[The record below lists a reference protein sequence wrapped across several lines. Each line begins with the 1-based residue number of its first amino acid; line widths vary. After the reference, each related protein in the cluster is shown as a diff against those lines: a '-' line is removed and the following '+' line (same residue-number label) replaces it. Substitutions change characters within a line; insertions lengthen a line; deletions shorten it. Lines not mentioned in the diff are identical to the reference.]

1 MVRILCH
8 GVSQKA
14 EIFKII
20 PTKLGIKDEF
30 ACYLKS
36 CAICQNPVLQVLRV
50 DIWGNILEP
59 VRLKT
64 KNIEKFLC
72 SMSVIW
78 KPEKLNFSS
87 RAYSDFHLEYNE
99 YGIKKRCYQNLSSVK
114 LGKIETD
121 IYKDLIGRCGKNTF
135 FSHLT

>member
-8 GVSQKA
+8 GASQKS
-14 EIFKII
+14 EIFKIE
-20 PTKLGIKDEF
+20 PTKSGIKDEF
-30 ACYLKS
+30 VFYLKK
-36 CAICQNPVLQVLRV
+36 CAICENPVLQILRI
-50 DIWGNILEP
+50 DIWGNVLEP

-64 KNIEKFLC
+64 RNIEKFLN

-78 KPEKLNFSS
+78 KPQKLNLSS
-87 RAYSDFHLEYNE
+87 QAHSDFYLEYNE

-121 IYKDLIGRCGKNTF
+121 IYKDLIGRQK
-135 FSHLT
+135 

>member
-8 GVSQKA
+8 GALQKS
-14 EIFKII
+14 EILKIE
-20 PTKLGIKDEF
+20 PTKSGIKDEYVF
-30 ACYLKS
+30 YLKS
-36 CAICQNPVLQVLRV
+36 CAICNNPVLQILRI

-64 KNIEKFLC
+64 KNIEKFLN

-78 KPEKLNFSS
+78 KPQKLNLTDKV
-87 RAYSDFHLEYNE
+87 YSDFYLEYNE
-99 YGIKKRCYQNLSSVK
+99 YGIKKKCYQNLSCVK

-121 IYKDLIGRCGKNTF
+121 ILMDLRKIRK
-135 FSHLT
+135 